1 MKSTEQRKEKENKSP
16 KEKKELQMNNQSL
29 EEQVNRTGLEIAV
42 IGMAG
47 RFPGA
52 KDIDEFWENLK
63 DGVESISFLT
73 DEELKEKKISAHWL
87 KNSNYVRSKGGVIE
101 GKEFFDSSF
110 FDYTPLEAALM
121 DPQFRVFHECVWH
134 ALEHTGYDPYSYE
147 GLIGLY
153 AGSSSNFYWNILAEL
168 SGKVNELGE
177 DAAIYLKDKDYLCA
191 RIAYKL
197 NLKGPVLLLQSACS
211 TSLAAIHA
219 ACQALLNAECHIA
232 LAGGVSIS
240 SEPNNGYF
248 YQEGMILSPDGHCRA
263 FDAKAKGTIF
273 GRGAGVVALKLL
285 EDAIKDRDYIHAV
298 VLGSAINNDGNRK
311 SGFTAPAREGQT
323 EVIRMAQMVAEVEPE
338 SITYVETHGT
348 GTILGDPI
356 EMEAL
361 TKAFNTDKRGY
372 CAIGSVKT
380 NVGHLD
386 AAAGVTGFIKTVL
399 ALEHKQIPPSLNF
412 SRPNP
417 MIDIEHTPFIVNKEL
432 TNWKNDTY
440 PRRAAVSSF
449 GIGGTNVHV
458 ILQEWTEEHGTP
470 TKSSLSSEP
479 LTREHHLILLSARTP
494 SALGKMTNNLVEYL
508 KKNPG
513 INLADAAYTLQ
524 AARAGFEYRKM
535 LVCADVKEAVEELT
549 SSDAEKVKTFCAK
562 PGKQSLAFM
571 FSGQG
576 SQYVNMGLGLY
587 KKEPVFREE
596 MNRCFE
602 ILNGLIDYDIKEI
615 LYPGISVSRVSK
627 VSKVS
632 EVSGESSN
640 RIETPL
646 IGSPR
651 RLMKWGISPYAMI
664 GHSIGE
670 YVAACLSG
678 VFSLEYAIELV
689 TMRGK
694 LMQGLSPGSMLSIPL
709 PEEEL
714 KTLLPE
720 DIALA
725 AVNTPSSCVVSGP
738 HLAVAAFE
746 KQLQEKGY
754 DVKRLH
760 TSHAFHSQMMDP
772 IITEFE
778 EKIKQTSLNKP
789 EIPYISNVTG
799 TWITAQDAQDP
810 GYWARHLRHTVRF
823 SDGIREFLKE
833 ENTIFLEVGPG
844 NALCHLVRQHKNK
857 NQPHFVLNLIKH
869 PKEKDPDDYYLLSK
883 LGLLWLYGKNPDW
896 SKFYGADQRHR
907 IPMPTYPF
915 EGRRFWFDLD
925 PYEILA
931 RQQSEKQL
939 TKKPDIEEWFYLP
952 CWERSLLLPAESVK
966 EPESSSWLI
975 FLDEC
980 GVGACLKKR
989 LEQEGQ
995 VVVTVEKGPCFSRS
1009 ENNEYTYTVN
1019 PRDNGDYH
1027 TLFLELQEL
1036 KKIPNK
1042 IIHLWGVTG
1051 TNQDEAGKPV
1061 PGFEE
1066 LNNALYSGLYSML
1079 YLVQEIEKQQL
1090 LQDIQIEVV
1099 TNNLHEVTG
1108 QEVLNPGKATVL
1120 GAVKVISQEYP
1131 HIKTC
1136 HIDIQ
1141 VPEPGS
1147 PQEKKFI
1154 DWLLKEFN
1162 AEFTGLIVSYR
1173 SNQRLKQT
1181 FAPVKLAEHLESMS
1195 RLRKEGVYL
1204 ITGGLGGVGL
1214 VLARYLAQ
1222 RVNARLILIGRS
1234 SFPDREEWDQWLAN
1248 HSQNDIKS
1256 IKIRQLQKIEESGR
1270 ALVLRADVSDR
1281 EQMQTAVKRA
1291 EQHFGP
1297 INGVIHAAGLVE
1309 EKSMHDIAS
1318 TTPEDCIQHFKAKIN
1333 GLLVLEEIFGK
1344 RTLDFCLLTSSLSS
1358 ILGGLGFFAYSAAN
1372 IFMDAF
1378 VQHHNKKNPLQW
1390 ISVNWDGWQFHEEQ
1404 PDPTNLAIT
1413 PHEGANAFERILS
1426 CEGTHQ
1432 IVVSTGNLTAR
1443 IDRWIKLE
1451 SLKEISNSDEEN
1463 INKLSHPRPNLTT
1476 PFAAPETEMEQTI
1489 ANIWQNMFG
1498 IDQVGIHDDF
1508 FELGGDSLL
1517 AIQLVRKLIAAD
1529 IQISVDK
1536 IFLYSTINK
1545 ICHDILQKQ
1554 EPISIKPGD
1563 NIIETE
1569 TTGKESSSNMEGLQ
1583 DQVTDEE
1590 KQKILLELKKNDSLN
1605 DLIQGNKC
1613 VRTYDVSPIQ
1623 RYYLLS
1629 KEATAKN
1636 VLVFSYDFTYPIEFS
1651 EIKKIVIKIINQNPL
1666 FRSTIEEN
1674 DDEYLI
1680 KEFDNLPDIELPFID
1695 ISYYSANCRDEISD
1709 LVEENLAR
1717 PFTLINKVLY
1727 RIIIVR
1733 TDYSSYTLF
1742 FIINH
1747 LIFDGE
1753 SVLIL
1758 RRQIDHFSKGIETES
1773 GKDDYCT
1780 YSNFLKN
1787 LTYED
1792 LDLETHLNI
1801 PAYLES
1807 LDKIPE
1813 TNINKK
1819 MEADVFKVDISPLKS
1834 HCKDFYHEILF
1845 LSYARLMH
1853 HLFGIE
1859 KVPLSFYSHGRNYK
1873 DANFRN
1879 MIGVCYNHIPVL
1891 FSFNNKFDYK
1901 NMLENFLRYR
1911 KYIRDANLNFAS
1923 FIAKK
1928 YSKGINYLKLF
1939 HSPFIFNP
1947 QIGLYDSYVNLYKEK
1962 SLKLPEEKFG
1972 VEFKVLRLD
1981 MTMSKELGTDN
1992 LLVRLL
1998 HNSPFKMEDLKNKFT
2013 EYYLEISHYFN
2024 ACSTIII

>member
-1 MKSTEQRKEKENKSP
+1 MKSTEQSKEKENKSP
-16 KEKKELQMNNQSL
+16 KEKKEPQMDNQSL
-29 EEQVNRTGLEIAV
+29 EKQVNRTGLEIAV

-73 DEELKEKKISAHWL
+73 DEELKEKKISARWL
-87 KNSNYVRSKGGVIE
+87 KNPGYVTSKGGVIE

-153 AGSSSNFYWNILAEL
+153 AGSSSNFYWQILAAL
-168 SGKVNELGE
+168 SGKINELGE
-177 DAAIYLKDKDYLCA
+177 EAAIYLTDKDYLCT
-191 RIAYKL
+191 RISYKL
-197 NLKGPVLLLQSACS
+197 NLKGPALLLQSACS
-211 TSLAAIHA
+211 TSLAAIHT

-298 VLGSAINNDGNRK
+298 VLGSAVNNDGNRK

-338 SITYVETHGT
+338 SITYIETHGT

-361 TKAFNTDKRGY
+361 SKAFNTQKRGY

-417 MIDIEHTPFIVNKEL
+417 MIDIEHTPFFVNKEL
-432 TNWKNDTY
+432 TDWKDDTY
-440 PRRAAVSSF
+440 PRRAAVSAF
-449 GIGGTNVHV
+449 GIGGTNAHV
-458 ILQEWTEEHGTP
+458 ILQEWTEVQATP
-470 TKSSLSSEP
+470 AKSPLSSEP
-479 LTREHHLILLSARTP
+479 ATKEHHLILLSARTP

-524 AARAGFEYRKM
+524 VARVGFEYRKM

-549 SSDAEKVKTFCAK
+549 ASDAEKVKTFYVK
-562 PGKQSLAFM
+562 PGKQPVVFM
-571 FSGQG
+571 FPGQG
-576 SQYVNMGLGLY
+576 SQYVNMGWGLY
-587 KKEPVFREE
+587 EEEPLFREE
-596 MNRCFE
+596 MDGCFE
-602 ILNGLIDYDIKEI
+602 ILATSMGPDIKEI
-615 LYPGISVSRVSK
+615 LYPGDSVSEK
-627 VSKVS
+627 S
-632 EVSGESSN
+632 EEN
-640 RIETPL
+640 IDQTAIAQPLLFTIEYSL
-646 IGSPR
+646 AKL
-651 RLMKWGISPYAMI
+651 LMKWGITPYAMI

-670 YVAACLSG
+670 YVSACLSG
-678 VFSLEYAIELV
+678 VFSLADALELV
-689 TMRGK
+689 VLRGK
-694 LMQGLSPGSMLSIPL
+694 LMQKMPAGSMLSVPISEADIKPL
-709 PEEEL
+709 LTKDTEL
-714 KTLLPE
+714 AS
-720 DIALA
+720 I
-725 AVNTPSSCVVSGP
+725 NGPSTCVISGP
-738 HLAVAAFE
+738 HPAVDAFE
-746 KQLQEKGY
+746 TQLKEKGF
-754 DVKRLH
+754 DCKRLH

-772 IITEFE
+772 ILTEFE
-778 EKIKQTSLNKP
+778 EKVKQVSLNRP
-789 EIPYISNVTG
+789 EIPYISNITG
-799 TWITAQDAQDP
+799 NWIAANQAVDP
-810 GYWARHLRHTVRF
+810 GYWARHLRHPVRF
-823 SDGIREFLKE
+823 YQGITTLLKE
-833 ENTIFLEVGPG
+833 RAAIFLEVGPG
-844 NALCHLVRQHKNK
+844 KALSNLVRQYKDK
-857 NQPHFVLNLIKH
+857 QPDQFVLNLVRH
-869 PKEKDPDDYYLLSK
+869 PKEKEPDDYYLLSK
-883 LGLLWLYGKNPDW
+883 LGMLWLYGKNPDW
-896 SKFYGADQRHR
+896 SKFYEADQRHR

-925 PYEILA
+925 PHEILT
-931 RQQSEKQL
+931 RKQSEQQL
-939 TKKPDIEEWFYLP
+939 IKKPDIEEWFYIP
-952 CWERSLLLPAESVK
+952 CWERSLLLPAENGK
-966 EPESSSWLI
+966 GYESSSWLI

-989 LEQEGQ
+989 LQQEGQ
-995 VVVTVEKGPCFSRS
+995 VVVTVEKGPGFSRS
-1009 ENNEYTYTVN
+1009 ENNDYTYTVN
-1019 PRDNGDYH
+1019 PRDNADYH
-1027 TLFLELQEL
+1027 SLFRELQEL

-1042 IIHLWGVTG
+1042 IIHLWGVTK

-1066 LNNALYSGLYSML
+1066 LNNTLYSGLYSLL
-1079 YLVQEIEKQQL
+1079 YLVQALEKQQSP
-1090 LQDIQIEVV
+1090 QDIQIEVV

-1108 QEVLNPGKATVL
+1108 REVLSPGKATVL
-1120 GAVKVISQEYP
+1120 GGVKVIPQEYP

-1136 HIDIQ
+1136 QIDIR

-1147 PQEKKFI
+1147 LEEKKVI
-1154 DWLLKEFN
+1154 DWLLKEFYG
-1162 AEFTGLIVSYR
+1162 EFTGLILSYR

-1181 FAPVKLAEHLESMS
+1181 FAPVKLMEHLKTMNP
-1195 RLRKEGVYL
+1195 LRKEGVYL

-1214 VLARYLAQ
+1214 VLATYLAQ
-1222 RVNARLILIGRS
+1222 VANARLILIGRS
-1234 SFPDREEWDQWLAN
+1234 SFPEREEWDQWLTS
-1248 HSQNDIKS
+1248 HSPNDIMSLKL
-1256 IKIRQLQKIEESGR
+1256 RQLQKIEESGR
-1270 ALVLRADVSDR
+1270 TLILRADVSNR
-1281 EQMQTAVKRA
+1281 EQMQMAVKQA
-1291 EQHFGP
+1291 EKHFGP
-1297 INGVIHAAGLVE
+1297 VNGVIHAAGIVD
-1309 EKSMHDIAS
+1309 EKNLKGIAH
-1318 TTPEDCIQHFKAKIN
+1318 TTVLDCTRHFQAKIY
-1333 GLLVLEEIFGK
+1333 GLPVLEEIFAK
-1344 RTLDFCLLTSSLSS
+1344 RDLDFCLLTSSLSS
-1358 ILGGLGFFAYSAAN
+1358 ILGGLGFIAYSAAN
-1372 IFMDAF
+1372 IFMDSF
-1378 VQHHNKKNPLQW
+1378 VQNHNKKNPLQW
-1390 ISVNWDGWQFHEEQ
+1390 ISVNWDGWQFQEEQ

-1413 PHEGANAFERILS
+1413 PHEGQSAFHRVLS

-1432 IVVSTGNLTAR
+1432 IAVSTGNLAVR

-1451 SLKEISNSDEEN
+1451 FLKETRLAQEEQ
-1463 INKLSHPRPNLTT
+1463 IDQSSHPRPNLAT
-1476 PFAAPETEMEQTI
+1476 PFAAPKTKTEQSL

-1517 AIQLVRKLIAAD
+1517 AIQLVRKINA
-1529 IQISVDK
+1529 IGIPITVDK
-1536 IFLYSTINK
+1536 MFIYPTINK
-1545 ICHDILQKQ
+1545 LCLKMDQKQ
-1554 EPISIKPGD
+1554 DSIPIKSKD
-1563 NIIETE
+1563 NIDEIEATNQ
-1569 TTGKESSSNMEGLQ
+1569 ESSPDTAGLK
-1583 DQVTDEE
+1583 DQLDDEE
-1590 KQKILLELKKNDSLN
+1590 KQKMLRELKKNDSLN
-1605 DLIQGNKC
+1605 DLLQKSRC
-1613 VRTYDVSPIQ
+1613 VRTYDVSPVQ

-1636 VLVFSYDFTYPIEFS
+1636 ILVFSYDFTNPIEFS

-1680 KEFDNLPDIELPFID
+1680 KEFDKFTDLELPFID
-1695 ISYYSANCRDEISD
+1695 ISGYSDNCRDEISD
-1709 LVEENLAR
+1709 FIEKNLSR
-1717 PFTLINKVLY
+1717 PFILTNSLLY
-1727 RIIIVR
+1727 RIIMVK
-1733 TDYSSYTLF
+1733 TDYRSYTLY

-1758 RRQIDHFSKGIETES
+1758 RRQIDQFSKGIEEENE
-1773 GKDDYCT
+1773 KDDYYT

-1792 LDLETHLNI
+1792 LDLETYLNI
-1801 PAYLES
+1801 PAFLES
-1807 LDKIPE
+1807 LDKLPMTDI
-1813 TNINKK
+1813 KK
-1819 MEADVFKVDISPLKS
+1819 QMEADVFKVDISLLKS

-1845 LSYARLMH
+1845 LSYAKLMH

-1891 FSFNNKFDYK
+1891 FSFNKKLNYK
-1901 NMLENFLRYR
+1901 NMLENFLGYR
-1911 KYIRDANLNFAS
+1911 KYIRNANLNFAN

-1947 QIGLYDSYVNLYKEK
+1947 QIGLYDGYENLYREK
-1962 SLKLPEEKFG
+1962 SPKLPEEKFG
-1972 VEFKVLRLD
+1972 IEFKTLRLD

-1998 HNSPFKMEDLKNKFT
+1998 HNSPFEMEDLKNKYR
-2013 EYYLEISHYFN
+2013 ENYLEILHDFN
-2024 ACSTIII
+2024 TRSPITI